1 MEDFS
6 MNQKEREQLKVFEL
20 IKNNMLTKKAA
31 AIRLGVSNRW
41 VRKKYKRYLDEGDI
55 GIVHKSRGK
64 QSSRKWDA
72 QEKALTLEL
81 LNSSW
86 AGFGPTFVS
95 EKLKELHNIKVSSE
109 TL

>member
-41 VRKKYKRYLDEGDI
+41 VRK
-55 GIVHKSRGK
+55 
-64 QSSRKWDA
+64 
-72 QEKALTLEL
+72 
-81 LNSSW
+81 
-86 AGFGPTFVS
+86 
-95 EKLKELHNIKVSSE
+95 NISAI
-109 TL
+109 